1 MSLCRHL
8 NRASLARIAMVAL
21 MFGMLSS
28 TAPAPARAQST
39 PAAEPLKV
47 VATFSILA
55 DWVQN
60 VGGESIELTTIVPA
74 GGDTH
79 TFDPSPDQVASIT
92 EADIIF
98 EIGLGFEPWLDD
110 MVNASGAS
118 ATRVAVSDGIE
129 VLAFGDSNHDE
140 HEDEEEGA
148 HEDDG
153 HDHGSQDPHI
163 WGDVQNATNAVSIIE
178 QALADA
184 DPANAETFAAN
195 AAAYSTELEALD
207 EHIRTE
213 TSSVPEERRK
223 LVTTHDTFGYYAHA
237 YDFEITGTALN
248 SGSTEGGD
256 PSARDI
262 AELIHTIEEAGVPA
276 IFAENVSNN
285 GLMETIAAE
294 AGVELAPPLYTDAL
308 GEPGGEA
315 GTYIDMMTW
324 NTATIVEALS

>member
-1 MSLCRHL
+1 MSRHRL
-8 NRASLARIAMVAL
+8 IHAAVSYLAFFAL
-21 MFGMLSS
+21 MLGMMAG
-28 TAPAPARAQST
+28 TGAVPAVAQST
-39 PAAEPLKV
+39 PQPEPLKV

-55 DWVQN
+55 DWVHN

-74 GGDTH
+74 GSDTH
-79 TFDPSPDQVASIT
+79 TFDPSPDQVASIA

-110 MVNASGAS
+110 MINASGAS
-118 ATRVAVSDGIE
+118 ATRVVVSEGIE
-129 VLAFGDSNHDE
+129 VLAFGDANHDE
-140 HEDEEEGA
+140 HEDHGDEE
-148 HEDDG
+148 G
-153 HDHGSQDPHI
+153 HDHGSEDPHI
-163 WGDVQNATNAVSIIE
+163 WGDVQNAINAVTIIE
-178 QALADA
+178 QALTED
-184 DPANAETFAAN
+184 DPASAETFATN
-195 AAAYSTELEALD
+195 ATAYTAELETLD
-207 EHIRTE
+207 EHVRTE
-213 TSSVPEERRK
+213 TATIPEDGRK

-237 YDFEITGTALN
+237 YGFEITGTALN

-262 AELIHTIEEAGVPA
+262 AELVQVIQDAGVPA

>member
-1 MSLCRHL
+1 MSRHRL
-8 NRASLARIAMVAL
+8 IRAAISYLAFFAL
-21 MFGMLSS
+21 MLGMMASAGS
-28 TAPAPARAQST
+28 APAVSQST
-39 PAAEPLKV
+39 PQPEPLKV

-55 DWVQN
+55 DWVHN

-74 GGDTH
+74 GSDTH
-79 TFDPSPDQVASIT
+79 TFDPSPDQVASIA

-110 MVNASGAS
+110 MINASGAS
-118 ATRVAVSDGIE
+118 ATRVVVSEGIE
-129 VLAFGDSNHDE
+129 VLAFGDANHDE
-140 HEDEEEGA
+140 HEDHDDEE
-148 HEDDG
+148 G

-163 WGDVQNATNAVSIIE
+163 WGDVQNAINAVSIIE
-178 QALADA
+178 RALSEGDL
-184 DPANAETFAAN
+184 ANAETFATN
-195 AAAYSTELEALD
+195 ATSYTAELETLD
-207 EHIRTE
+207 EHVRTE
-213 TSSVPEERRK
+213 TATIPEDGRK

-237 YDFEITGTALN
+237 YGFEITGTALN

-262 AELIHTIEEAGVPA
+262 AELVQVIQDSGVPA

>member
-1 MSLCRHL
+1 MFFRCHL
-8 NRASLARIAMVAL
+8 TRALFARLAAFAL
-21 MFGMLSS
+21 AVCLLASMG
-28 TAPAPARAQST
+28 AAPARAQST
-39 PAAEPLKV
+39 PASAPLKV

-60 VGGESIELTTIVPA
+60 VGGDSIELTTIVPA

-79 TFDPSPDQVASIT
+79 TFDPSPDQVASIAG
-92 EADIIF
+92 ADIIF

-110 MVNASGAS
+110 MIDASGAT
-118 ATRVAVSDGIE
+118 ATRVAVSEGIE
-129 VLAFGDSNHDE
+129 VLAFGDAS
-140 HEDEEEGA
+140 HEDDEEGE

-163 WGDVQNATNAVSIIE
+163 WGDVQNAVNAVSIIE
-178 QALADA
+178 QVLIHA
-184 DPANAETFAAN
+184 DPASADVFATN
-195 AAAYSTELEALD
+195 AAAYTAALEALD
-207 EHIRTE
+207 NHVRAE
-213 TSSVPEERRK
+213 TATIPEDQRK

-262 AELIHTIEEAGVPA
+262 VELVRAIEDSGVPA
-276 IFAENVSNN
+276 IFAENVSNS

-294 AGVELAPPLYTDAL
+294 AGVDLAPPLYTDAL

-324 NTATIVEALS
+324 NTATIVTALS